1 MKITLITEY
10 DLSDRD
16 TYSGTAY
23 WIPAALKSAGIELDF
38 LQVTLPEKLLP
49 PWEEAALRCKQ
60 FFSRWSKQGYFKP
73 EILTRRA
80 EYIAETLKDRVAKLD
95 SDVILT
101 ALTPLSAAYLQA
113 KQPIIYWSDFV
124 YSALAGFYPDRRFH
138 HVDTRWD
145 GHLVTDAC
153 LMNANILIFSS
164 HWAARAAIE
173 LHGIAKNKIHVV
185 PFGPNM
191 EIDHDEQDVKS
202 WVRQR
207 KSNVIKLLFIGTD
220 WFRKGGDIVLTTAKR
235 LHEMG
240 YELEVTLVGSKPR
253 DEELPA
259 YVKHIHFLSKN
270 TPEGLSKIKELY
282 RQSHFLFVPSR
293 AEAFGIVFCEA
304 SAFGLPSL
312 TTYVGG
318 IGDVV
323 KDGVN
328 GMTFSLE
335 TRVDEVC
342 SYITST
348 LNDADKYEALCLSSF
363 NEYKTRLNW
372 GTAGKQ
378 VEGIIRGYL
387 GD

>member
-23 WIPAALKSAGIELDF
+23 WIPAALKSAGIELDC

-49 PWEEAALRCKQ
+49 PLEEAALRCKQ
-60 FFSRWSKQGYFKP
+60 FFSRWSKDGYFKP

-80 EYIAETLKDRVAKLD
+80 EYIAETLKARVANLD

-113 KQPIIYWSDFV
+113 KQPIVYWSDFI
-124 YSALAGFYPDRRFH
+124 YSALAGFYPDRRLH
-138 HVDTRWD
+138 HVDIRWD

-153 LMNANILIFSS
+153 LMNAKLLIFSS
-164 HWAARAAIE
+164 HWAARAAVE
-173 LHGIAKNKIHVV
+173 LHGITKNKIHVI
-185 PFGPNM
+185 PFGPNI
-191 EIDHDEQDVKS
+191 EVDHDEEVIKS
-202 WVRQR
+202 FIQQR
-207 KSNVIKLLFIGTD
+207 KSNTIKLLFIGTD
-220 WFRKGGDIVLTTAKR
+220 WFRKGGDIVLNTAKR

-240 YELEVTLVGSKPR
+240 HDVEVTLVGSKPR
-253 DEELPA
+253 DEVLPP
-259 YVKHIHFLSKN
+259 YVNYIRFLSKN
-270 TPEGLSKIKELY
+270 TPFGLQKIKELY

-304 SAFGLPSL
+304 SAFGLPSI

-335 TRVDEVC
+335 TQIDEVC
-342 SYITST
+342 SYIVST
-348 LNDADKYEALCLSSF
+348 LNDADKYAALCLSSF

-372 GTAGKQ
+372 ETAGRQ
-378 VEGIIRGYL
+378 VKELIQGYL
-387 GD
+387 G